1 MLYRTLSSLAPRRVN
16 TGPIFLRPALVLLL
30 GLLLAKAPLRAQEAG
45 TPVPDSDKQTIQLCC
60 NASRNSKPASR
71 NWKRARARHCSRLSR
86 RRLRP
91 LLRPIR
97 RRPHPQRNRSLIRSR
112 KRSTSSPNAWT

>member
-45 TPVPDSDKQTIQLCC
+45 TPVPDSDKQTIQLLLQRIEKLEARVTQLEAGKGPSLQPAVATTV
-60 NASRNSKPASR
+60 ASSTSPNPPAASP
-71 NWKRARARHCSRLSR
+71 AAE
-86 RRLRP
+86 P
-91 LLRPIR
+91 E
-97 RRPHPQRNRSLIRSR
+97 PHQEQE
-112 KRSTSSPNAWT
+112 RSTSSPNAWT